1 MEILF
6 NYENVDFELENT
18 EFYINWINQTAK
30 NENKEIGDISYVF
43 CSDDYL
49 LDINQRFL
57 EHDFYTD
64 IITFDYSEANVLSGD
79 LMISIDR
86 VKDNSE
92 KLNTPFSE
100 ELKRVMIHGIL
111 HLCGYKDKTK
121 EEELLMRSKEDFYL
135 ARFNA

>member
-18 EFYINWINQTAK
+18 EFYIHWINQTAK

>member
-6 NYENVDFELENT
+6 NYEDIDFKLENT
-18 EFYINWINQTAK
+18 EVYINWVKKSAIN
-30 NENKEIGDISYVF
+30 ESKEIGDISYVF
-43 CSDDYL
+43 CSDEFL
-49 LDINQRFL
+49 LDINQRYL

-64 IITFDYSEANVLSGD
+64 IVTFDYSEANVLSGD

-86 VKDNSE
+86 VKENSD
-92 KLNTPFSE
+92 KLKTTFQE

-121 EEELLMRSKEDFYL
+121 EEELQMRSKEDFYL
-135 ARFNA
+135 SRFKA

>member
-6 NYENVDFELENT
+6 NYESVDFKLENT
-18 EFYINWINQTAK
+18 EFYINWIEQSAK
-30 NENKEIGDISYVF
+30 NEAKEIGDISYVF

-64 IITFDYSEANVLSGD
+64 IVTFDYTEDKVLSGD

-92 KLNTPFSE
+92 KFGTPFHE

-121 EEELLMRSKEDFYL
+121 EEEQLMRSKEDFYL
-135 ARFNA
+135 SRFND